1 MGDIS
6 IKGKSPI
13 LNKKADLDKKAD
25 QKLITIALQHG
36 SFEPITGAY
45 PKMVD
50 GKKTKRTTRSRQAA
64 DFNHPRGFRL
74 PDSKFGNPK
83 AGTRKK

>member
-1 MGDIS
+1 MS
-6 IKGKSPI
+6 
-13 LNKKADLDKKAD
+13 NKVVSYFKNQKRKTDNIADKK
-25 QKLITIALQHG
+25 LETIALQNT

-64 DFNHPRGFRL
+64 NFNDPRGFRL
-74 PDSKFGNPK
+74 PAENFGNPK
-83 AGTRKK
+83 VSKKKIK

>member
-1 MGDIS
+1 MG
-6 IKGKSPI
+6 K
-13 LNKKADLDKKAD
+13 DKLKNTWK
-25 QKLITIALQHG
+25 QLETIALQNT

-50 GKKTKRTTRSRQAA
+50 GKKTKRTTRSRQGA
-64 DFNHPRGFRL
+64 DFNDARSFRL

-83 AGTRKK
+83 AIKKKK

>member
-1 MGDIS
+1 MGKE

-13 LNKKADLDKKAD
+13 LRSGNDH
-25 QKLITIALQHG
+25 QK
-36 SFEPITGAY
+36 EYTGAY

-64 DFNHPRGFRL
+64 DFNHPMGFRL
-74 PDSKFGNPK
+74 PPEKFGNPK
-83 AGTRKK
+83 AGNRKNKKNGKKKIKKPYKNY